1 MTKRITEDCG
11 ESFAPS
17 RYALRSKNDAIIQ
30 PYKTYELFY
39 EITFEVLQKLGAYE
53 DLGTPKELKE
63 IIELQK
69 PKEPVYAKEDK
80 DGDVPLCPI
89 CNQILD
95 IFDEHCFKCD
105 QRIDWSDW

>member
-1 MTKRITEDCG
+1 MSKNFMTERITEDYG

-53 DLGTPKELKE
+53 DLGTPEELKK

-69 PKEPVYAKEDK
+69 PKEPNYIYEDE
-80 DGDVPLCPI
+80 PLCPY
-89 CNQILD
+89 CGTVLD
-95 IFDEHCFKCD
+95 GYEEHCIECD
-105 QRIDWSDW
+105 QKIAWSE